1 MRTIWRKSALALV
14 GTLLCGTAGAADTKS
29 TGFDLPQRPYTVD
42 QAELKFQPLP
52 GAKAFTG
59 MTANGSG
66 YRLEMPDAWNGD
78 VVIWVR
84 GGAQYPLDGL
94 CNPDTK
100 EHCVL
105 PSAGYPSHRDHL
117 IKRGFAWASPT
128 YREYRITPKVR
139 TLDALDTLDDVRKAY
154 PGVKRAFIVGH
165 SLGGQTVQHALE
177 LFPKAFAG
185 GLAGCT
191 GDAAGYGDFYQF
203 TLAAMGLT
211 AADVPEVAAFLK
223 DMKFPVDMKRLAEVG
238 PKAVAALGP
247 AFPYERNAKGDAV
260 IKILRD
266 LSGGDRPMFNAGF
279 FAAGVDTMP
288 GYIIRMVGVDSGAR
302 SFIDNSK
309 TAYRWESK
317 AGAPMTAA
325 ETQLN
330 KTIPRFTCDPE
341 VCTTQPISRSQT
353 KNLGGIYKLTGKLQT
368 PLLQINALGD
378 MIAFYSGVERYGASV
393 EAAGSSKFLV
403 QRAIRDERHCGFNK
417 DEMNESFDDLVKWV
431 DSGVKPAGDNT
442 RDPAVI
448 AAPQYGCKFT
458 RGAHERDWN
467 YDAVCK

>member
-1 MRTIWRKSALALV
+1 MKRAVVFACALA
-14 GTLLCGTAGAADTKS
+14 AAAPVWADES
-29 TGFDLPQRPYTVD
+29 TGFELPQRPYKVD
-42 QAELKFQPLP
+42 QEELKFQPLP
-52 GAKAFTG
+52 GAKAITG
-59 MTANGSG
+59 MTAQGSA
-66 YRLEMPDAWNGD
+66 YRLEMPDKWNGD
-78 VVIWVR
+78 IVIWVR
-84 GGAQYPLDGL
+84 GGAQYPQERL
-94 CNPDTK
+94 CNEK
-100 EHCVL
+100 GEYCVL
-105 PSAGYPSHRDHL
+105 PSAGYPSNRDHL

-211 AADVPEVAAFLK
+211 APDVPDVAAFLK
-223 DMKFPVDMKRLAEVG
+223 DMKFPIDMKRIAEVG

-247 AFPYERNAKGDAV
+247 DFPYERNAKGDAV
-260 IKILRD
+260 IQILRD

-309 TAYRWESK
+309 TEYRWESK

-325 ETQLN
+325 EKQVN
-330 KTIPRFTCDPE
+330 QTIPRFTCDPT
-341 VCTTQPISRSQT
+341 VCTSKPITRTQTR
-353 KNLGGIYKLTGKLQT
+353 NLGGIYKLTGKLQA

-378 MIAFYSGVERYGASV
+378 MIAFYSGVERYAVSA
-393 EAAGSSKFLV
+393 EKAGSSKFLV

-431 DSGVKPAGDNT
+431 DTGVKPDGDNT
-442 RDPAVI
+442 RDLKVI
-448 AAPQYGCKFT
+448 AAPDYGCKFT

-467 YDAVCK
+467 YDAACKK